1 MGQDP
6 YGRLKGC
13 NLHGAAI
20 EEGSGFHRQSVFR
33 KWPAIGL
40 DDEAACRAMLRSCT
54 RMSIEDGYRFHP
66 KRYLASAVPSNDD
79 EGSEASL
86 LMDLSNSPQA
96 PTPGGLASALR
107 RLKSAANRLLTRRSP
122 TRPHPN
128 PHNPHHR

>member
-20 EEGSGFHRQSVFR
+20 EEGYRFHRQSVFR

-66 KRYLASAVPSNDD
+66 KRYLASAFHRMMMRVRRRAYSWIFPIVRRH
-79 EGSEASL
+79 L
-86 LMDLSNSPQA
+86 LRAVLHQRCD
-96 PTPGGLASALR
+96 G
-107 RLKSAANRLLTRRSP
+107 
-122 TRPHPN
+122 
-128 PHNPHHR
+128 